1 MQLATQDGAS
11 EENVNV
17 EVEYGQNFGS
27 NSSSSYREIR
37 VTVSLDAGSNSGTED
52 VSGNRFFC
60 SISCSLFIVLC
71 PFSFTSGLHIY
82 QVHLIVARSGSC
94 VVGNRAGHRTTP
106 LS

>member
-11 EENVNV
+11 EENIV

-27 NSSSSYREIR
+27 SCGSSNDQIR

-52 VSGNRFFC
+52 VSGKSVFC
-60 SISCSLFIVLC
+60 SNRAHCSLCFAHLALHQAC
-71 PFSFTSGLHIY
+71 TFTKY
-82 QVHLIVARSGSC
+82 
-94 VVGNRAGHRTTP
+94 T

>member
-11 EENVNV
+11 EENINV

-27 NSSSSYREIR
+27 SCGSSNDQIR

-52 VSGNRFFC
+52 VSGNRFFF

-71 PFSFTSGLHIY
+71 PFSFTSGLHIH
-82 QVHLIVARSGSC
+82 QVHLIVHDS
-94 VVGNRAGHRTTP
+94 
-106 LS
+106 

>member
-11 EENVNV
+11 EENINV

-27 NSSSSYREIR
+27 SCGSSNDQIR

-52 VSGNRFFC
+52 VSGKRVFC

-71 PFSFTSGLHIY
+71 PFSFTSGLHIH
-82 QVHLIVARSGSC
+82 QVHLIVAISASC
-94 VVGNRAGHRTTP
+94 VVGNRTGHSIP

>member
-11 EENVNV
+11 EENINV

-71 PFSFTSGLHIY
+71 PFSFTSGLHIH
-82 QVHLIVARSGSC
+82 QVHLIVAISASC
-94 VVGNRAGHRTTP
+94 VVGNRTGHSIP